1 MSTIYLI
8 NNSVTLES
16 AISFSLYL
24 NSLTAHLC
32 YESQNNLLYIS
43 MYGDINAYYLMAIY
57 ICNITNSL
65 LLKCILPSYTLN
77 N

>member
-8 NNSVTLES
+8 NNPVTLES

-32 YESQNNLLYIS
+32 YENQNNLLYIS
-43 MYGDINAYYLMAIY
+43 MYGDINAY
-57 ICNITNSL
+57 
-65 LLKCILPSYTLN
+65 
-77 N
+77 